1 MQSYRRKEHTEVT
14 AVCLNLDT
22 DGFTYRK
29 WGAMQRAK
37 PGDWLVNKGDDVYT
51 VDAET
56 FERTYRRLSPG
67 LYEKTSQV
75 WARRAEMAGVIPTRE
90 GSTAYKAGDYLVF
103 NDPEEK
109 DGYAIS
115 ASKFESLYVA
125 ESVA

>member
-1 MQSYRRKEHTEVT
+1 MQSYRRREHTAVT
-14 AVCLNLDT
+14 AIRLNLDT

-37 PGDWLVNKGDDVYT
+37 PGDWLVNNGDDVYT

-56 FERTYRRLSPG
+56 FERTYSRLGPG
-67 LYEKTSQV
+67 LYEKTSRV
-75 WARRAEMAGVIPTRE
+75 WARRAETAGVIPTRE

-115 ASKFESLYVA
+115 ASKFESLYIA
-125 ESVA
+125 ESVS